1 MATEI
6 IINDGGAPSRILPF
20 IANATIAAGDYV
32 GLEATGKCEPIN
44 VSGAKGLGV
53 ALTAATSGNVANVVT
68 GKGVIL
74 STFCSGTIATGAEL
88 TMGTTAMYLEAA
100 TTVQKQKAEAVA
112 IYVDSALTTGDGLS
126 LKKVVFN

>member
-112 IYVDSALTTGDGLS
+112 IYIDSALAPADGLS